1 MTLEDIYENVKNPLN
16 DEVLQEIY
24 DNYQKIPT
32 FELVVGKKTTNKSYD
47 ILERDYY
54 NKFLFSIWKNSILNL
69 SLERIEE
76 LEKRNS
82 YKDIRRIREFLKQ
95 DNTNLDTTYDIA
107 NFLVNN
113 SLDKA
118 YFCDVKNLINH
129 RYIHTMS
136 GKIDLKKDDDFF
148 VDHRLYVNIDN
159 EDIYLLAHK
168 FVEKCREKDIPFYFK
183 FKDSDN
189 RQDNFVIYSDTKNLI
204 KYMECLDEVFSQN
217 KNISNTSNSSLMF
230 TGKINE
236 NYSIGDEPFQ
246 KSEKLASFNGIRSKS
261 IDNAMKKTIKYW
273 LYKNQYRKVSRK
285 IDGQEK
291 IMDFKEYVAS
301 NIVKLLSEDMFYQ
314 KDEYKIYH
322 TLKKSAF
329 IGRNKE
335 ELTKSIAS
343 EIDKYINNKDMSLIK
358 VYEADDLDP
367 SRFESEETKE
377 IFEKKLE
384 TMKYKV
390 KEQLGVVST
399 DIIEKYINTTL
410 TDKILHKF
418 DNCKDVFELFL
429 KEEFKNNYIDI
440 EKPCF
445 NVWTK
450 EKFKEKVEKHI

>member
-24 DNYQKIPT
+24 DNYQKLPT
-32 FELVVGKKTTNKSYD
+32 FELVVGKKTSNKSYD

-69 SLERIEE
+69 SIERIEE

-82 YKDIRRIREFLKQ
+82 YKDIRKIREFLKQ

-136 GKIDLKKDDDFF
+136 GKIDLEKEDDFF

-367 SRFESEETKE
+367 SRFEREETKE
-377 IFEKKLE
+377 IFEKK
-384 TMKYKV
+384 
-390 KEQLGVVST
+390 
-399 DIIEKYINTTL
+399 II
-410 TDKILHKF
+410 
-418 DNCKDVFELFL
+418 
-429 KEEFKNNYIDI
+429 NY
-440 EKPCF
+440 E
-445 NVWTK
+445 V
-450 EKFKEKVEKHI
+450 